1 MGGEPVKITIEEI
14 GRDREEEII
23 LRCYETNDDI
33 LEIVRQL
40 RALQTGLVGY
50 RGGEIHRLSLDDIY
64 YFEVVDSKSFFYC
77 KNDVFESRMKLY
89 EFEDICRR
97 TGFFRA
103 SKSMILNS
111 GKIDYIAP
119 SFSGRFE
126 VSLLNGEKVMVSR
139 QYVSVLK
146 EKMGL

>member
-1 MGGEPVKITIEEI
+1 MKITIEEI

-23 LRCYETNDDI
+23 LRCYETNDDV
-33 LEIVRQL
+33 LKIVKQL

-50 RGGEIHRLSLDDIY
+50 RDGEIHRLSLDDIY

-89 EFEDICRR
+89 EFEEICHS

-111 GKIDYIAP
+111 DKIDYIAP

-126 VSLLNGEKVMVSR
+126 LALLNGEKVMVSR